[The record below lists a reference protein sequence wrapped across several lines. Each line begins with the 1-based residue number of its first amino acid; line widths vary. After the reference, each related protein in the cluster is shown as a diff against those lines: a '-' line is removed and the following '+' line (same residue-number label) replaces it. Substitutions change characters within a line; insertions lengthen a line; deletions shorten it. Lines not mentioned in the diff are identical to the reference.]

1 MRHLAVTS
9 LVGGLLLA
17 CGWFCLW
24 VIATYFT
31 LDPELAVFLFPF
43 ALRLGVL
50 LHCPKRFWP
59 AVYGTE
65 WLLLFAL
72 APLVG
77 ASVWQIAM
85 LSSVMSVPVMWGAH
99 RHYIGSQLHRLSVMG
114 AVIAMTSLLNM
125 AVAMGIPLIHEAL
138 GLVPVIPQ
146 NTVGIAPTLS
156 HGLMVLLVSVT
167 GGLMIVPSCYLVWS
181 YLFQQ
186 TWIPLTVDLV
196 SRPVTLRVRHVL
208 LYVALLIASIVL
220 QLGLPQELR
229 RFAPFCLAI
238 PIVLLAFRYGWQGAL
253 LGTLFNSIALI
264 AGRSSGS
271 DLAITDLLLSLTA
284 QSLTGI
290 LLGMGIQRQRE
301 LNQQLR
307 LQLSRNHSLS
317 RQLITAEESVRR
329 DIARELHD
337 EIGQNITAIRT
348 QASIIKRVD
357 TPPVG
362 INCANMI
369 ETLSLNIYDTTK
381 GLLTRLRP
389 KTLDDMGVEAAIAQL
404 IRDLECEQH
413 GIATSVTWQCVALRP
428 ESLSDTLSVT
438 LYRLCQEAVNNVV
451 KYAQASTLQI
461 SFVLEKEHVELE
473 IRDNGKGFAVAA
485 LMATSS
491 SGFGLRGM
499 QERVEALGGKITIK
513 SRTQPPV
520 QGTHIHIQLPV
531 M

>member
-59 AVYGTE
+59 AVYVTE
-65 WLLLFAL
+65 WLLLLVL
-72 APLVG
+72 ASQVG
-77 ASVWQIAM
+77 ESIWQIAM
-85 LSSVMSVPVMWGAH
+85 LASLLSVPVLWFAH
-99 RHYIGSQLHRLSVMG
+99 RHYIGTQLHRLTVMG
-114 AVIAMTSLLNM
+114 AVIVATSLLNM
-125 AVAMGIPLIHEAL
+125 VVASAL
-138 GLVPVIPQ
+138 SQ
-146 NTVGIAPTLS
+146 
-156 HGLMVLLVSVT
+156 GLMVLLVSVT
-167 GGLMIVPSCYLVWS
+167 GGLMLVPSCYLVWS

-186 TWIPLTVDLV
+186 TWVPLTVDLV
-196 SRPVTLRVRHVL
+196 SRPVSLRVRHVL
-208 LYVALLIASIVL
+208 LYVAVLIGSIVL
-220 QLGLPQELR
+220 QLGLPEELR

-238 PIVLLAFRYGWQGAL
+238 PIILLAFRYGWQGAL
-253 LGTLFNSIALI
+253 MGTLFNSIALI
-264 AGRSSGS
+264 AARSSGS

-329 DIARELHD
+329 EIARELHD

-357 TPPVG
+357 TPPMG
-362 INCANMI
+362 IHCADTI
-369 ETLSLNIYDTTK
+369 EALSLNIYDTTK

-389 KTLDDMGVEAAIAQL
+389 KTLDDMGLEAAIAQL
-404 IRDLECEQH
+404 IRDLECERH
-413 GIATSVTWQCVALRP
+413 GIHTTVTWRGDGLSFEA
-428 ESLSDTLSVT
+428 LSDTLSVT
-438 LYRLCQEAVNNVV
+438 VYRLCQEAVNNVV
-451 KYAQASTLQI
+451 KYAQASTLHLE
-461 SFVLEKEHVELE
+461 FVLEKENVHVQ
-473 IRDNGKGFAVAA
+473 IRDDGKGFAVAA
-485 LMATSS
+485 LMQASA

-499 QERVEALGGKITIK
+499 QERVEALGGQIAIK
-513 SRTQPPV
+513 SRMQSPV
-520 QGTHIHIQLPV
+520 QGTDIHIQLPV